1 VRPRIARALP
11 TRGTCGRTKGALGHE
26 KGLPHRTG
34 FTVTAFGTSMKPSER
49 VPVAV
54 IGAGEHGRNHARALK
69 EIPFAELA
77 GIYDLR
83 ADRTRSVASEL
94 QCRHF
99 TSLEEALDSVD
110 AVSVVIPA
118 TAHAPVAHRA
128 FDLGVDVLVEKPIT
142 RTLEEANELVQ
153 RAEREGRI
161 LQVGHLERFN
171 PGVIAARKVT
181 YRPMFFEI
189 HRLGVFSPR
198 SLDVDVVF
206 DLMIHDLDLVLWMVE
221 APVREV
227 RAVGLAVL
235 SDKVDI
241 ANARVEFANGAVANL
256 TASRVS
262 TERIRKFRY
271 FQPSEYISVDFARRD
286 ALVISVERGS
296 GNPQIGFRKLETVP
310 ADPLKAE
317 LEAFLEC
324 VRTRRQPLVGGRE
337 GLAALALAVQVMN
350 CIEQHASRVE
360 KHWGPALGQPG

>member
-1 VRPRIARALP
+1 MPRSQRPFRTWARRRVEVASGAKARPKTGSAIIAAGKCMQPPDRI
-11 TRGTCGRTKGALGHE
+11 
-26 KGLPHRTG
+26 
-34 FTVTAFGTSMKPSER
+34 S
-49 VPVAV
+49 VAV
-54 IGAGEHGRNHARALK
+54 IGVGEHGRSHARALK
-69 EIPFAELA
+69 EIPSAQLA
-77 GIYDLR
+77 GVYDLR
-83 ADRTRSVASEL
+83 ADRAESVASEL
-94 QCRHF
+94 ECRHF
-99 TSLEEALDSVD
+99 ANLDEALESVD

-118 TAHAPVAHRA
+118 TDHAPVARRA
-128 FDLGVDVLVEKPIT
+128 FDLGVDVLMEKPIS
-142 RTLEEANELVQ
+142 RTLEEADALVQ
-153 RAEREGRI
+153 RAEKEGRI

-181 YRPMFFEI
+181 HHPMFFEI

-221 APVREV
+221 EPVREV

-241 ANARVEFANGAVANL
+241 ANARVEFENGAVANL

-262 TERIRKFRY
+262 TEKIRKFRY

-286 ALVISVERGS
+286 ALVISVDRGS
-296 GNPQIGFRKLETVP
+296 SSPQIGFRKLDTTP

-317 LEAFLEC
+317 LEAFLES

-337 GLAALALAVQVMN
+337 GLAALALAVKVMN
-350 CIEQHASRVE
+350 CIEQHAIRVQT
-360 KHWGPALGQPG
+360 HLGPVLGHPGES